1 MKDLQPINFPGLDPR
16 RPLVIAGPCSA
27 ETEEQVIETAR
38 ELAAEGV
45 RIFRAGLWKPRTKP
59 GGFEGV
65 GAEGV
70 AWLRRVKRETGM
82 YTATEVATRKHV
94 MAALEGGIDMIWIG
108 ARTTANPFA
117 MQEIADALRGHDIP
131 VLVKNPVSPDLE
143 LWIGGVERIYNAGIR
158 RLGVIH
164 RGFTSI
170 DKSLYR
176 NHPMWSIPI
185 ELHRRLP
192 GLQIFCDPSH
202 IGGRRELIAPL
213 SQQAMDLGFD
223 GLIVEAHCSPDCAWS
238 DKAQQVTPQ
247 GLAYICRSLVIREA
261 NTTTESLSE
270 LRSQIDKIDD
280 ELLELLV
287 RRMRVSRDIGQYKKE
302 HNMPILQAKRYEDL
316 LARRAEQAVQLGMDR
331 EFMRSVLQAIHEESI
346 RQQMQVLGVQ
356 RRTGPRHA
364 PRTLV
369 ADSARRHDGRDE
381 RIQDGPAAPGAAR
394 NGRSADHLLH
404 GQRHRGRH
412 GRGTQHRSRRL
423 YRQAFLRA
431 RSAGPRALRTAP
443 HRT

>member
-1 MKDLQPINFPGLDPR
+1 MNDLQPINLPGLDPR

-38 ELAAEGV
+38 ELAAEG
-45 RIFRAGLWKPRTKP
+45 FKLCRAGLWKPRTKP

-65 GAEGV
+65 GVEGI
-70 AWLRRVKRETGM
+70 AWLQRVKRETGM

-94 MAALEGGIDMIWIG
+94 LAAIEGGIDMIWIG

-176 NHPMWSIPI
+176 NHPMWAIPI

-192 GLQIFCDPSH
+192 RLPIFCDPSH
-202 IGGRRELIAPL
+202 IGGKRELIAPL

-223 GLIVEAHCSPDCAWS
+223 GLIIEAHCSPDCAWS
-238 DKAQQVTPQ
+238 DKAQQVTPEA
-247 GLAYICRSLVIREA
+247 LAYIIRNLVIRDESI
-261 NTTTESLSE
+261 TTESLTE
-270 LRSQIDKIDD
+270 LRSQIDKLDD
-280 ELLELLV
+280 QLLELLS

-302 HNMPILQAKRYEDL
+302 HNMPVLQTQRYEEL
-316 LARRAEQAVQLGMDR
+316 LARRAGQAGQMGMDR
-331 EFMRSVLQAIHEESI
+331 EFMRTVLQAIHEESI
-346 RQQMQVLGVQ
+346 RQQMEVLGK
-356 RRTGPRHA
+356 
-364 PRTLV
+364 
-369 ADSARRHDGRDE
+369 
-381 RIQDGPAAPGAAR
+381 
-394 NGRSADHLLH
+394 
-404 GQRHRGRH
+404 
-412 GRGTQHRSRRL
+412 
-423 YRQAFLRA
+423 
-431 RSAGPRALRTAP
+431 
-443 HRT
+443 